1 MSTINKGREAAS
13 MGTANCPPKNTA
25 LFCVRDTECPPEN
38 TDFFCVRDTECPP
51 ENTDFFCVRDWRGNF
66 GIFQNAE
73 ICTRTHGNFPAFVP
87 EPRKARRRC
96 LCGFKAAAEHP
107 NTKRNSNLF
116 FYSDS
121 ICRIACATMRY
132 DNE

>member
-1 MSTINKGREAAS
+1 MSTVNKRREAAS
-13 MGTANCPPKNTA
+13 MGTANCPPKNTD
-25 LFCVRDTECPPEN
+25 LFCVRDTECPPKN
-38 TDFFCVRDTECPP
+38 TDFFCVRDC
-51 ENTDFFCVRDWRGNF
+51 RGNF

-73 ICTRTHGNFPAFVP
+73 ICTRTHGNFRAFVP

-107 NTKRNSNLF
+107 NTNRNSNLF

-132 DNE
+132 DDE